1 MIKLRNILQEF
12 DYGRRL
18 FADPDNYDNVR
29 DADELGPVGY
39 GNIWDIETDTEDE
52 THAMELL
59 STFYQGDFVGLDERK
74 LKILIK
80 SLKRL
85 KTKFPKIL
93 DPRTSAEVEK
103 YVYRGAT
110 ISMDAIKD
118 MSFKLISNDIVFMV
132 PDGFKVHPRSGR
144 PIHSFSVE
152 KYMAEQYVHG
162 KVYDS
167 ILDPGRIPIVIH
179 VDANNPNLLFS
190 TNFSSLHS
198 TYGDEKEVFYAADN
212 IIVSRLSV
220 KQDVIRQIYENDKA
234 IDRMSDMQDVYT
246 KLYNAIA

>member
-80 SLKRL
+80 SLKQ
-85 KTKFPKIL
+85 
-93 DPRTSAEVEK
+93 S
-103 YVYRGAT
+103 
-110 ISMDAIKD
+110 
-118 MSFKLISNDIVFMV
+118 
-132 PDGFKVHPRSGR
+132 
-144 PIHSFSVE
+144 
-152 KYMAEQYVHG
+152 
-162 KVYDS
+162 
-167 ILDPGRIPIVIH
+167 
-179 VDANNPNLLFS
+179 LF
-190 TNFSSLHS
+190 
-198 TYGDEKEVFYAADN
+198 
-212 IIVSRLSV
+212 
-220 KQDVIRQIYENDKA
+220 
-234 IDRMSDMQDVYT
+234 
-246 KLYNAIA
+246 